1 MDNGGNFA
9 FLAVLFFPLVFFLIH
24 ILTKQELLIKIIWSL
39 VLTVVVIAVFFSPSG
54 R

>member
-9 FLAVLFFPLVFFLIH
+9 FLAVLFFPFIYFLIH
-24 ILTKQELLIKIIWSL
+24 ILTKQELLVKLIWSL
-39 VLTVVVIAVFFSPSG
+39 VLTVVLIAVLFNPSG